1 MNTHAHTNT
10 LIPFPAFR
18 PSRSAAL
25 QVPRRYHAL
34 FPKPPKNDNDSEI
47 KEGAKTLFNQQL
59 ASGVARHPVI
69 VAFHGNGGDGASL
82 AMQTPHLATLA
93 PKQGYFL
100 IYADGVQTPGS
111 KLRCQEYVV
120 LY

>member
-111 KLRCQEYVV
+111 KLRCQE
-120 LY
+120 